1 MNKQDKDE
9 LLNQGLTQKEIEDLT
24 QKGFSKEEIIQSHQ
38 YDNEIK
44 KGSTFIAWIVD
55 LITWFLPWNSSDY
68 QITAVLYFAFYLN
81 TYFDLP
87 NP

>member
-24 QKGFSKEEIIQSHQ
+24 QKVFSKEEIIQSHQ

-44 KGSTFIAWIVD
+44 KGSNFIAWIVD
-55 LITWFLPWNSSDY
+55 LIAWFLP
-68 QITAVLYFAFYLN
+68 
-81 TYFDLP
+81 
-87 NP
+87 

>member
-24 QKGFSKEEIIQSHQ
+24 QKGFSKEEMIQSHQ

-44 KGSTFIAWIVD
+44 KGSNFIACIVD
-55 LITWFLPWNSSDY
+55 LITWFLP
-68 QITAVLYFAFYLN
+68 
-81 TYFDLP
+81 
-87 NP
+87 

>member
-9 LLNQGLTQKEIEDLT
+9 LLNQGLTQKQIEDLT

-55 LITWFLPWNSSDY
+55 LIT
-68 QITAVLYFAFYLN
+68 
-81 TYFDLP
+81 
-87 NP
+87 

>member
-24 QKGFSKEEIIQSHQ
+24 QKVFSKEEIIQSHQ

-44 KGSTFIAWIVD
+44 KGSNFIAWFVD
-55 LITWFLPWNSSDY
+55 LITWFLP
-68 QITAVLYFAFYLN
+68 
-81 TYFDLP
+81 
-87 NP
+87 

>member
-24 QKGFSKEEIIQSHQ
+24 QKDFSKEEMIQSHQ

-44 KGSTFIAWIVD
+44 KGSNFIAWIVD
-55 LITWFLPWNSSDY
+55 LITWFLP
-68 QITAVLYFAFYLN
+68 
-81 TYFDLP
+81 
-87 NP
+87 

>member
-24 QKGFSKEEIIQSHQ
+24 QKVFSKEEMIQSHQ

-44 KGSTFIAWIVD
+44 KGSNFIAWIVD
-55 LITWFLPWNSSDY
+55 LITWFLP
-68 QITAVLYFAFYLN
+68 
-81 TYFDLP
+81 
-87 NP
+87 

>member
-24 QKGFSKEEIIQSHQ
+24 QKGFSKEEMIQSHQ

-44 KGSTFIAWIVD
+44 KGSNLIAWIVD
-55 LITWFLPWNSSDY
+55 LITWLIS
-68 QITAVLYFAFYLN
+68 
-81 TYFDLP
+81 
-87 NP
+87 

>member
-55 LITWFLPWNSSDY
+55 LITWFLDRKS
-68 QITAVLYFAFYLN
+68 VV
-81 TYFDLP
+81 
-87 NP
+87 

>member
-24 QKGFSKEEIIQSHQ
+24 QKGFLKEEMIQSHQ

-44 KGSTFIAWIVD
+44 KGSNFIAWIVD
-55 LITWFLPWNSSDY
+55 LITWFLP
-68 QITAVLYFAFYLN
+68 
-81 TYFDLP
+81 
-87 NP
+87 

>member
-24 QKGFSKEEIIQSHQ
+24 QKGFSKEEMIQSHQ

-44 KGSTFIAWIVD
+44 KGSNFIARIVD
-55 LITWFLPWNSSDY
+55 LITWFLP
-68 QITAVLYFAFYLN
+68 
-81 TYFDLP
+81 
-87 NP
+87 

>member
-9 LLNQGLTQKEIEDLT
+9 LLNQDLTQKEIEDLT

-55 LITWFLPWNSSDY
+55 LITWFLP
-68 QITAVLYFAFYLN
+68 
-81 TYFDLP
+81 
-87 NP
+87 

>member
-24 QKGFSKEEIIQSHQ
+24 QKGFSKEEMIQSQQ

-44 KGSTFIAWIVD
+44 KGSNFIAWIVD
-55 LITWFLPWNSSDY
+55 LITWFLP
-68 QITAVLYFAFYLN
+68 
-81 TYFDLP
+81 
-87 NP
+87 

>member
-9 LLNQGLTQKEIEDLT
+9 LLNQGLTQKQIENLT
-24 QKGFSKEEIIQSHQ
+24 QKVFSKEEIIQSHQ

-55 LITWFLPWNSSDY
+55 LITWFLP
-68 QITAVLYFAFYLN
+68 
-81 TYFDLP
+81 
-87 NP
+87 

>member
-9 LLNQGLTQKEIEDLT
+9 LLNQGLSTKEIEELT
-24 QKGFSKEEIIQSHQ
+24 QKGFTKEEIIQSHQ

-55 LITWFLPWNSSDY
+55 LITWLIS
-68 QITAVLYFAFYLN
+68 
-81 TYFDLP
+81 
-87 NP
+87 

>member
-24 QKGFSKEEIIQSHQ
+24 QKGFSKEEMIQSHQ

-44 KGSTFIAWIVD
+44 KGSNFIAWIVD
-55 LITWFLPWNSSDY
+55 LITWFDLK
-68 QITAVLYFAFYLN
+68 TAAIIKSLLFFISL
-81 TYFDLP
+81 FI
-87 NP
+87 